1 MSANPDPFLDS
12 AHVKRLTGYVRAS
25 AQLEWCKE
33 NGVQAWMSAKG
44 EVIVPWC
51 AIEGK
56 RTAANDEPWVPD
68 VTAIR
73 GGR

>member
-1 MSANPDPFLDS
+1 MHDDPFLLPI
-12 AHVKRLTGYVRAS
+12 HVERLTGYVRAS

-56 RTAANDEPWVPD
+56 RTAANEPTWSPD
-68 VTAIR
+68 FTKISGR
-73 GGR
+73 G